1 MVCWPLSLPIRLG
14 FAAIVALIA
23 CLPARVVGA
32 LVFAGVA
39 RYSGLVTTGQ
49 DSGTMCGT
57 RIEDGAIACWGL
69 FGTTNYPP
77 KSAIISSGS
86 CGSDYQAGCI
96 GLEQGTGVIV
106 RWYFYHTPHSL

>member
-1 MVCWPLSLPIRLG
+1 MCWPLSLPIRLG

-39 RYSGLVTTGQ
+39 RYSGLVTTGYH
-49 DSGTMCGT
+49 SYTMCGT
-57 RIEDGAIACWGL
+57 RIEDGAIACWGS
-69 FGTTNYPP
+69 FEATNYPP

-86 CGSDYQAGCI
+86 CGSNVGCI
-96 GLEQGTGVIV
+96 GLEQGTGVAV